1 MMRMFV
7 NEVANLFV
15 VHRVGALQH
24 LAHFFG
30 EGVFVEEIAFLKR
43 AEDGFAERFHR
54 TLGIELVHAIE
65 LRFETGLQ
73 EEIAELFDELF
84 EVDGVG

>member
-1 MMRMFV
+1 M
-7 NEVANLFV
+7 
-15 VHRVGALQH
+15 
-24 LAHFFG
+24 AHFFG
-30 EGVFVEEIAFLKR
+30 KRIFVEEVAFLKR
-43 AEDGFAERFHR
+43 TKDGFAERFHR
-54 TLGIELVHAIE
+54 TLGIELVHSIE